1 MKGVQMIKPNVLYIK
16 NSKAAVQ
23 ALEEFNQLTALNWSS
38 LPKSLLPNGLVLNTR
53 EAITTR

>member
-1 MKGVQMIKPNVLYIK
+1 MIKPNVLYIK